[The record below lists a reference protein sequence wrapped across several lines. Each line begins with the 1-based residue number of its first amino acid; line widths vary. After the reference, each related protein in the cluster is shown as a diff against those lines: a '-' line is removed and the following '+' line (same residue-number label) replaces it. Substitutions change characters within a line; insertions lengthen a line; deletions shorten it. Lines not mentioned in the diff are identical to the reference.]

1 MLGTPAQFVKEYG
14 VGSLARGCTM
24 TIGRESMVGAAMG
37 RPDLAVHACGRRLL
51 RSEASPHPHDSAR
64 SPYPPLYRFDRLR
77 APPPSKRAQ
86 FTMAMLGIT
95 PLIQR
100 QLVES
105 GTFDKNTALAA
116 GSLTGA
122 CFAGTITHP
131 MDTIKTCMQGDLGNV
146 KYKGIM
152 QTGSLL
158 AEEYGV
164 VQGLFKGLTFRIAL
178 VRARG
183 GDAVSKWR
191 VGAVTESFLSVA
203 MPLVSRQV

>member
-1 MLGTPAQFVKEYG
+1 
-14 VGSLARGCTM
+14 
-24 TIGRESMVGAAMG
+24 
-37 RPDLAVHACGRRLL
+37 
-51 RSEASPHPHDSAR
+51 
-64 SPYPPLYRFDRLR
+64 
-77 APPPSKRAQ
+77 
-86 FTMAMLGIT
+86 
-95 PLIQR
+95 
-100 QLVES
+100 
-105 GTFDKNTALAA
+105 
-116 GSLTGA
+116 
-122 CFAGTITHP
+122 